1 MSLKRLVEVAFPLE
15 QVSLDSVHEKNV
27 RHGHISTLHIWPA
40 RRPLAASRA
49 ALIATLLADP
59 GGARE
64 RQAIYRRMAGEVVE
78 TVEDERVGGRTVARR
93 KRETQGGILH
103 WKREGGPDVEWF
115 RSRVRDAFGGR
126 APRVLDPFAGGGA
139 IPLEAM
145 RLGCA
150 VTAVDINPVAWF
162 ILKCTLDYP
171 WRLAGETRPLPAFA
185 LRDRAFMT
193 AFLKARGVKGRAL
206 KRELAELCLGDDRE
220 TEPRLIGTGPALEA
234 DLAWQVRAWGR
245 RVLAETRRRLARRYP
260 TYAAF
265 QALKP
270 GGRRFEPRP
279 LTLLAADANGDTDVG
294 PLNAEFDAVYLKDR
308 RNPRWV
314 AKPAVAYLWART
326 ARCKGCRATVPLLKT
341 RWLARKGAKRVRL
354 TMAANA
360 DETGVVF
367 GVESDVPW
375 GEGNPA
381 RRREHDRRVGAGTMS
396 RSGVRCPLC
405 QAIMT
410 MQDLR
415 LDGRAGRLGEVMTAV
430 VVDGPHG
437 KEYRLPA
444 ALELETARVDEAEIE
459 ALYSE
464 LPFGVPDEP
473 TPSAENL
480 GMRVPRYG
488 FDTWR
493 TLFTNRQLLTL
504 GTLVQ
509 EIRRL
514 PETMTDWPDAW
525 REAVVANLAPTISR
539 LADRGS
545 TLATWTAGAEQVG
558 HVFTRFA
565 LPMVWDF
572 AESSPLTD
580 TTGGFIQ
587 AVDWTASVCEHLL
600 AATLAAPAPVVLN
613 RSAVASQDAGD
624 VDREFSA
631 VDDVQRQATA
641 APKPPRNDGRLSRVA
656 ENLRR
661 QPAAAPRGAQDDAVV
676 APAIEDARRRSAA
689 SRAPASA
696 DGNDPISSSNGSS
709 AFRAAPV
716 PASTDGN
723 ERFDLICTDPPYYD
737 AIPYSDLMDF
747 FHVWLRRALWGL
759 SPEIDAAF
767 EAPLGPKWNAA
778 ANDGEL
784 IDDAA
789 RFGGDRGASK
799 RNYEDGMARAFSRFH
814 AALRDEGRLVIVF
827 ANKSPDAWETLV
839 SALIR
844 AGFVVVGS
852 WPIQTERLAR
862 TRAMRSA
869 ALASSIWIVCR
880 KRPAARAGWDAA
892 VLAEMRENI
901 TRQLRD
907 FWVAGIRGPDF
918 VWAATGPAL
927 EAFSKHPVV
936 KKADAPGERLA
947 VSEFLREVR
956 RFVVDFVV
964 GRVLTHDGDTQA
976 TSGLDDVTTYY
987 LLHRNDFGMG
997 DAPAGACI
1005 LYALS
1010 CNLSDR
1016 ELTDRYDVLSRG
1028 RRPSAGEAG
1037 HDDADLDED
1046 GGPGDGPGSPDSAD
1060 PGDGPGSPD
1069 NAGSTDGTGAAG
1081 SRVALKPWSR
1091 RTARSLGHAAPDGR
1105 PPPLIDQAHR
1115 LMHLWRAGEE
1125 ARVND
1130 YLDDRGLKRHALFA
1144 RLLQALIELADAGSD
1159 ERAILESLSNHVAA
1173 RAGLA
1178 PPRQPKL
1185 QRLEEP

>member
-1 MSLKRLVEVAFPLE
+1 MTDWGRRLIEVAFPLE

-49 ALIATLLADP
+49 ALIATLLPDP

-64 RQAIYRRMAGEVVE
+64 RQA
-78 TVEDERVGGRTVARR
+78 VGGRTVARR
-93 KRETQGGILH
+93 KRETRGGILH
-103 WKREGGPDVEWF
+103 WKREGGPDAEWF
-115 RSRVRDAFGGR
+115 RARIRDAFGGR

-150 VTAVDINPVAWF
+150 VTAADINPVAWF

-171 WRLAGETRPLPAFA
+171 RRLAGATRPLPAFA
-185 LRDRAFMT
+185 LGDRGFMA
-193 AFLKARGVKGRAL
+193 AFLKAEGGKGRAL

-220 TEPRLIGTGPALEA
+220 TEPTLLDAGPAREA

-245 RVLAETRRRLARRYP
+245 RVLAGARRRLASRYP

-270 GGRRFEPRP
+270 GGRPFEPRP
-279 LTLLAADANGDTDVG
+279 MTLLTPDARGDTNVG
-294 PLNAEFDAVYLKDR
+294 ALNAELDAVYLKDP

-354 TMAANA
+354 TMTANA
-360 DETGVVF
+360 EKTGVAF
-367 GVESDVPW
+367 GVEADVPR
-375 GEGNPA
+375 GEGNAA

-396 RSGVRCPLC
+396 RSGARCPLC
-405 QAIMT
+405 QAILT

-430 VVDGPHG
+430 VADGPHG
-437 KEYRLPA
+437 KEYRPPT
-444 ALELETARVDEAEIE
+444 ALELEAARVDEAEIE
-459 ALYSE
+459 ALYAE

-473 TPSAENL
+473 TPKAGVGASRAFSVD
-480 GMRVPRYG
+480 GYG
-488 FDTWR
+488 FDKWR
-493 TLFTNRQLLTL
+493 TLFTNRQLLAL

-514 PETMTDWPDAW
+514 PEAMAAYPDMW
-525 REAVVANLAPTISR
+525 REAVVASLAPTISR

-545 TLATWTAGAEQVG
+545 RLATWTNSPEQIRNT
-558 HVFTRFA
+558 FARFA
-565 LPMVWDF
+565 LPMMWDF
-572 AESSPLTD
+572 VEACPLTD
-580 TTGGFIQ
+580 TGGGFIQ
-587 AVDWTASVCEHLL
+587 AVEWTAEVCEHLL
-600 AATLAAPAPVVLN
+600 AATNGAPAPSVL
-613 RSAVASQDAGD
+613 RGSAAEPQAAADA
-624 VDREFSA
+624 
-631 VDDVQRQATA
+631 QTA
-641 APKPPRNDGRLSRVA
+641 A
-656 ENLRR
+656 
-661 QPAAAPRGAQDDAVV
+661 
-676 APAIEDARRRSAA
+676 ED
-689 SRAPASA
+689 P
-696 DGNDPISSSNGSS
+696 G
-709 AFRAAPV
+709 
-716 PASTDGN
+716 
-723 ERFDLICTDPPYYD
+723 FDLICTDPPYYD

-747 FHVWLRRALWGL
+747 FHVWLRRILHGL
-759 SPEIDAAF
+759 SPEIDRAF
-767 EAPLGPKWNAA
+767 ETPLGPKWNAA

-789 RFGGDRGASK
+789 RFGGDRAASK

-814 AALRDEGRLVIVF
+814 AALRDDGRLVVVF

-862 TRAMRSA
+862 TRAMQSA

-892 VLAEMRENI
+892 VLDEMRENI
-901 TRQLRD
+901 TQQLRD
-907 FWVAGIRGPDF
+907 FWTAGIRGPDF

-936 KKADAPGERLA
+936 KKADAPGRQLT

-964 GRVLTHDGDTQA
+964 GRVLTHDGAADA

-987 LLHRNDFGMG
+987 LLHRHDFGLRE
-997 DAPAGACI
+997 APVGACI
-1005 LYALS
+1005 LYAIS

-1016 ELTDRYDVLSRG
+1016 DLTDRHDVLSRG
-1028 RRPSAGEAG
+1028 NRTSPEP
-1037 HDDADLDED
+1037 DDDDTDPDDDTDAAP
-1046 GGPGDGPGSPDSAD
+1046 GP
-1060 PGDGPGSPD
+1060 
-1069 NAGSTDGTGAAG
+1069 AAG
-1081 SRVALKPWSR
+1081 GGRLRLKPWSR
-1091 RTARSLGHAAPDGR
+1091 RTAKGLGQPTPDGL
-1105 PPPLIDQAHR
+1105 PPPLIDSAHR
-1115 LMHLWRAGEE
+1115 LMHLWRAGDE
-1125 ARVND
+1125 AAVND

-1144 RLLQALIELADAGSD
+1144 RLLQALIELADAGSE

-1178 PPRQPKL
+1178 PPRQPSL
-1185 QRLEEP
+1185 QRLGEER